1 VKLAHFF
8 VTVVWLLCSY
18 EVLLLLDREK
28 TPEGPWLYYTLN
40 TLLISL
46 LVLHIY
52 WWILIYRMIVRQV
65 EARGKMSHDVRSGIL
80 LATFLF
86 LQYVDK
92 RGSV

>member
-1 VKLAHFF
+1 VKLGHFF

-65 EARGKMSHDVRSGIL
+65 EARGKMSHDVRSDSEDE
-80 LATFLF
+80 
-86 LQYVDK
+86 DK
-92 RGSV
+92 VE